1 MTLDA
6 EPEINGV
13 IMERNMNT
21 RRRRTLLLSVA
32 MVSVVSTTAWGQAA
46 PPDAVAA
53 AGGAPSGAT
62 PDFSGVWAHPYL
74 TGFEPP
80 ASGPGPVLNRSRR
93 PDGVANFQQLVGDF
107 ANPILQRRAADVV
120 KKHGEVSLAGNGY
133 PTPSNQCWP
142 GGVPYVFW
150 DFLVQIF
157 QRPDRILMIYRQGPE
172 MRHVRMN
179 ADHPAQVTPSWY
191 GDSVGHYEDDTLV
204 IDTVGIKIG
213 PFAMRHVRHPAQ
225 RGAACRRA
233 LPPRRLRWS
242 QGRLGAQRQG
252 ERLHPGHCGDGCRG
266 DRSQPPRQGA
276 AAPLHRRRCGRLH
289 HAVDGN
295 HHLSAESGAV
305 EQGGLCRKP
314 PMVSR
319 DIFRR
324 PARGQA
330 GFSKSILLDGKVI
343 SILSLITF
351 NKSPSRYFYPRSYSR
366 QRDSSQ
372 CWIATA

>member
-1 MTLDA
+1 VLA
-6 EPEINGV
+6 G
-13 IMERNMNT
+13 
-21 RRRRTLLLSVA
+21 RRALRLLGFPGADL
-32 MVSVVSTTAWGQAA
+32 
-46 PPDAVAA
+46 PA
-53 AGGAPSGAT
+53 AGPHSDDL
-62 PDFSGVWAHPYL
+62 P
-74 TGFEPP
+74 
-80 ASGPGPVLNRSRR
+80 PGPRNAPRAHERGSSRAGHAVLVRRFRR
-93 PDGVANFQQLVGDF
+93 PLRGRHAGDRH
-107 ANPILQRRAADVV
+107 RR
-120 KKHGEVSLAGNGY
+120 H
-133 PTPSNQCWP
+133 Q
-142 GGVPYVFW
+142 
-150 DFLVQIF
+150 
-157 QRPDRILMIYRQGPE
+157 DRTV
-172 MRHVRMN
+172 RH
-179 ADHPAQVTPSWY
+179 A
-191 GDSVGHYEDDTLV
+191 
-204 IDTVGIKIG
+204 
-213 PFAMRHVRHPAQ
+213 RHVRHPAQ

-343 SILSLITF
+343 LRTATRHTARRETPARVPRRGD
-351 NKSPSRYFYPRSYSR
+351 NRTGSRASVRRTGSR
-366 QRDSSQ
+366 REIDEAA
-372 CWIATA
+372 W